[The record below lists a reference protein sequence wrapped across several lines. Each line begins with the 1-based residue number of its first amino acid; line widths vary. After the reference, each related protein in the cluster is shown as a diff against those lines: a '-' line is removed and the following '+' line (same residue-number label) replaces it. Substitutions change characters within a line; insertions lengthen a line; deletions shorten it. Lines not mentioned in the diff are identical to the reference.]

1 MKMELIQPFIN
12 SADAVLVELLQ
23 GRTEINEISMDEQ
36 PHRRKGVAAV
46 VMFTGDVEGR
56 VIFDLD
62 TGTAM
67 NVAGRLAV
75 EPIDSSPETVHE
87 IVLEVANQVVGNAVT
102 TLNDAGFHFR
112 VRPPELYAA
121 DRGLESTEDTEA
133 IVLSFNTAAGSVLL
147 NIAVRFN
154 RRRERDKTR

>member
-12 SADAVLVELLQ
+12 SADAVLAELLQ
-23 GRTEINEISMDEQ
+23 GRTEITEVRMDER

-46 VMFTGDVEGR
+46 VIFHGDVEGR

-62 TGTAM
+62 SQTAM

-75 EPIDSSPETVHE
+75 EPADSSAETVHE

-102 TLNDAGFHFR
+102 ALNDAGFHFK

-121 DRGLESTEDTEA
+121 NWGLESTEDTEA
-133 IVLSFNTAAGSVLL
+133 LVLSFDTAAGSVLL
-147 NIAVRFN
+147 NIAVRLN
-154 RRRERDKTR
+154 RRREADKVR